1 MNFIS
6 NQDKP
11 TYFAGL
17 AFFFALVFLLC
28 CLSLLNQSFSLF
40 TSHYDTM
47 QSEQNT
53 SNTSTFKK
61 QLEIGQISNI
71 TLSHINQDVISIN
84 FDYEY
89 MEDIPQRKKKEDDHN
104 VVSQVKIEKTLNFIQ
119 KNNFIFENPH
129 NIYIQE
135 YQFDEYHRTRATPF
149 AILGAISFLLSALF
163 GYKREKSILAC
174 YY

>member
-11 TYFAGL
+11 TYFAGF
-17 AFFFALVFLLC
+17 AFFFALVFLFC

-40 TSHYDTM
+40 TSHYDTL
-47 QSEQNT
+47 QSEKNT
-53 SNTSTFKK
+53 SNTSIFKK
-61 QLEIGQISNI
+61 QLESGDISNI
-71 TLSHINQDVISIN
+71 KLSHINQDVISID
-84 FDYEY
+84 FEYEY
-89 MEDIPQRKKKEDDHN
+89 MEDIPQRKKKEDD
-104 VVSQVKIEKTLNFIQ
+104 SPTPQIKIEKTLSFIQ

-135 YQFDEYHRTRATPF
+135 YKFDEYHKSRATPF
-149 AILGAISFLLSALF
+149 AIIGAISFLLSAFF
-163 GYKREKSILAC
+163 GYKREKSILSC